1 MILNTE
7 NILKDV
13 VNSASKYN
21 LIRHLALGERGYEID
36 YPRAK
41 KMCLEMMD
49 DPTYGS
55 MVRELM
61 KLL

>member
-1 MILNTE
+1 MG
-7 NILKDV
+7 
-13 VNSASKYN
+13 NSASKYN

-41 KMCLEMMD
+41 KLCLEMMD

-61 KLL
+61 KML